1 MSFAQAEIRRLSRY
15 GIVGLTT
22 NLSLYLVFLLFLR
35 IGLTP
40 TLAAGICYGL
50 GVGLSYMLNR
60 RWTFASD
67 DSHLRDLPKFALA
80 YGIGLVS
87 TLLTIAMLTLWMSP
101 ELAQL
106 LNVAIT
112 ALVIYGSLR
121 LFRFGEQDSAQTD

>member
-22 NLSLYLVFLLFLR
+22 NFSLYLVFLLFLR
-35 IGLTP
+35 IGLAP
-40 TLAAGICYGL
+40 IWAAGICYGL

-60 RWTFASD
+60 RWTFASN
-67 DSHLRDLPKFALA
+67 DSHLRDLPKFVLA

-87 TLLTIAMLTLWMSP
+87 TLLTITMLTMWMPP

-106 LNVAIT
+106 LNVAMT

-121 LFRFGEQDSAQTD
+121 LFRFGKQNSVQSD

>member
-1 MSFAQAEIRRLSRY
+1 
-15 GIVGLTT
+15 
-22 NLSLYLVFLLFLR
+22 
-35 IGLTP
+35 
-40 TLAAGICYGL
+40 
-50 GVGLSYMLNR
+50 MLNR

-112 ALVIYGSLR
+112 ALIIYGSLR